1 MKKQL
6 TAWVLGGTGAIG
18 KELIKQLLKDDD
30 YKEIYAV
37 SRRKV
42 KVEDAK
48 LTNDVIDLESD
59 FQLENRGGDV
69 VFVAFGTTLKKA
81 GSKAAQHQIDVEIPF
96 RFLAR
101 LKEQGVKNCVLVSAM
116 GVSEKSLFFYSRMK
130 AELDS
135 KVDELG
141 FDHLVLVKPSVLDS
155 VREEKRTGEEWS
167 IKIGNFIGRSG
178 LIDKYKPIKVEYVAQ
193 AMIISLDYMTVKVT
207 TYNSAQLHD
216 LSAIYRKEKGLN

>member
-18 KELIKQLLKDDD
+18 KEVIGQLLKDED

-37 SRRKV
+37 SRRKIQ
-42 KVEDAK
+42 VEDKK
-48 LTNDVIDLESD
+48 LTNDIVDLESD
-59 FQLENRGGDV
+59 YQLESRGGDV

-81 GSKAAQHQIDVEIPF
+81 GSKSAQHHIDVELPY
-96 RFLAR
+96 RFLVK

-130 AELDS
+130 AELDR
-135 KVDELG
+135 KVNELE

-178 LIDKYKPIKVEYVAQ
+178 VIDKYKPIKVKHVAQ
-193 AMIISLDYMTVKVT
+193 AMIISLDYMTEKLT